1 MISPYAGEQ
10 QQLDSGSWKKVKQK
24 SKAADKS
31 VRPTQNKTDLRRGP
45 FPNTELVRLRSR
57 RNYRFWRRTRNTL
70 NFFLR
75 VAFRAGGS
83 RLANVDAAFEER
95 AVLD

>member
-1 MISPYAGEQ
+1 MVMVWGGHSLSAAVD
-10 QQLDSGSWKKVKQK
+10 LDSGFLPALVGPKQNGPPK
-24 SKAADKS
+24 
-31 VRPTQNKTDLRRGP
+31 RPVL
-45 FPNTELVRLRSR
+45 NTERLRLRSR
-57 RNYRFWRRTRNTL
+57 RNCRFWRRTRNTL

-83 RLANVDAAFEER
+83 RLANVDAALEER